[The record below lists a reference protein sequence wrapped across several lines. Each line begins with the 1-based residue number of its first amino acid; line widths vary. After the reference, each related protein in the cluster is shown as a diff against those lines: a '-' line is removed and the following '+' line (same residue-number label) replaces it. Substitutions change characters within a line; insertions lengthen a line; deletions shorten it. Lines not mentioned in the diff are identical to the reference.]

1 MAERPNTADR
11 PEVDLARVDEFLYWI
26 EPDATLGGCTLQVR
40 HPEFG
45 WLNFPLTTRAA
56 EELASQLKRYGGTAS
71 QGGRSDPG
79 DPTQRHPAS
88 RPPGSLTDQ

>member
-1 MAERPNTADR
+1 MAERPNTVDR
-11 PEVDLARVDEFLYWI
+11 PEADLARVDEFLYWI

-56 EELASQLKRYGGTAS
+56 EELASQFGRRRGAESTHGTAHKIPVS
-71 QGGRSDPG
+71 SRRARRAICSCGR
-79 DPTQRHPAS
+79 
-88 RPPGSLTDQ
+88 